1 MLYINLPSDWECA
14 AIFLTN
20 LKIEENH
27 REKCQLF
34 FKGVISDF
42 FFAQKD
48 LLLFPG
54 LSNKFFRTVFCL
66 RHLLYFNSL

>member
-1 MLYINLPSDWECA
+1 MLHINLPSDWECA

-34 FKGVISDF
+34 FKRVISDF

-48 LLLFPG
+48 LT
-54 LSNKFFRTVFCL
+54 LSRSFEQIFSNRFLPETSTVF
-66 RHLLYFNSL
+66 